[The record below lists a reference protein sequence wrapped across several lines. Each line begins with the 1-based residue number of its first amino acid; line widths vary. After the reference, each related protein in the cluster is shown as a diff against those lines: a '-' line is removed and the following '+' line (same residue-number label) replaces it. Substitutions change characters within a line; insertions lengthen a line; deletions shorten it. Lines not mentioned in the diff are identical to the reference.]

1 MQKTQFKLNDY
12 VLLDRD
18 DDLEEALPL
27 NTDWNITYKIIKVIP
42 QEDIT
47 YYNLASTAK
56 NEVVLLKEHLP
67 YSFIDGELL
76 SMHTEESITHY
87 LENLVLQRF
96 TLKQLQN
103 KINTDFQQE
112 LSITRNDYQVLES
125 DDDSF
130 IFTLSFERMIVDVTL
145 YCLDTNVQ
153 DVFIITEVV
162 YSFERDLKLCLYCYD
177 DNLGIH
183 YRCHICQAGM
193 CKVCYST
200 LVELDIH
207 YVNILENCD
216 SQREIDLIIKACN
229 GISPAYLC
237 EICTENILK

>member
-18 DDLEEALPL
+18 DDLEEAFPL
-27 NTDWNITYKIIKVIP
+27 QTNWNATYKIIKVIL
-42 QEDIT
+42 QDDIT
-47 YYNLASTAK
+47 YYNLSSIATNK
-56 NEVVLLKEHLP
+56 VVLLKENVP

-103 KINTDFQQE
+103 KINTDLQQE
-112 LSITRNDYQVLES
+112 LSITKNDCQTLES

-130 IFTLSFERMIVDVTL
+130 IFTLTFETLFVDVTL
-145 YCLDTNVQ
+145 YCLNTNVK

-162 YSFERDLKLCLYCYD
+162 YSFE
-177 DNLGIH
+177 I
-183 YRCHICQAGM
+183 
-193 CKVCYST
+193 
-200 LVELDIH
+200 
-207 YVNILENCD
+207 NI
-216 SQREIDLIIKACN
+216 
-229 GISPAYLC
+229 
-237 EICTENILK
+237 